1 MNRTVT
7 EIQTFTGKCFDFL
20 DPDPDSIDIRD
31 IAHALSLVN
40 RFGGH
45 TPKPYSVAQHCVLAS
60 FAAPYELAFE
70 ALMHDAQEA
79 YVGDIP
85 TTLKQLMPQYQVIED
100 RAEAAIRAKF
110 GLPEEFSPIVKM
122 IDRRLLVTEAREFG
136 MNWWPIMGVEPYP
149 HMDVTPWHWEEARD
163 QFMRRFNNL
172 MVDR

>member
-1 MNRTVT
+1 MTRTPT

-40 RFGGH
+40 RYGGH

-60 FAAPYELAFE
+60 FYAPYELAFE

-85 TTLKQLMPQYQVIED
+85 TTLKALMPEYRAIED
-100 RAEAAIRAKF
+100 RAEAVIRAKF
-110 GLPEEFSPIVKM
+110 GLPEEFSPSVKT
-122 IDRRLLVTEAREFG
+122 IDRRLLVTEARAFG
-136 MNWWPIMGVEPYP
+136 MNWWPMMDVEPYEN
-149 HMDVTPWHWEEARD
+149 MDVTPWHWQEARD
-163 QFMRRFNNL
+163 RFMERFNEL
-172 MVDR
+172 MTAR